1 MALKYMKQ
9 KLTEL
14 KVQIGNSIIIVGD
27 FNAILSLIDRT
38 SR

>member
-1 MALKYMKQ
+1 MKQ

-14 KVQIGNSIIIVGD
+14 KVQIDNSIIIVGD